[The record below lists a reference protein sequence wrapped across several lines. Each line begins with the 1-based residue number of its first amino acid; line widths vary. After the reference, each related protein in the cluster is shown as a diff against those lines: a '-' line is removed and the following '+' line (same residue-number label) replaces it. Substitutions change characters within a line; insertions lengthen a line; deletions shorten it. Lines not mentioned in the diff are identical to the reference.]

1 MDKLVSLYER
11 MKKLREAGVRM
22 KDISEETGIASSVLS
37 SLYSSVLP
45 TYINLLSGGCGTE
58 SALDQG
64 LQQVNNV
71 SKRKL
76 QGCLDELYDKVSHI
90 EPRFV
95 SNKNGGRPFLDDIEK
110 EAIKYLP
117 NAGIYTGLYQSYSS
131 SSYSDGLK
139 VEPYMISSIVDGD
152 TMPKVYCQNLS
163 GDYYIGVGLF
173 SPFQI
178 GYLMFNEQK
187 RLQLALKVV
196 YLQLPI
202 IEYPQIMKGIYL
214 THDYNRN
221 PIARRILFVRQGDE
235 IPLEEF
241 ADLRTE
247 VIPKAQLTGELLEY
261 YNYTCCNE
269 DIIRSMMLI
278 SPDKDTKELQREKQL
293 LKILS
298 TQETPRRKVTRHAK
312 GRRRTY
318 PSAAFR
324 IKPYFHSSV
333 RRIAKPPPR
342 AISNVS
348 FVFRS
353 TFIVSQAY
361 VVGWSPD
368 SGLSL
373 KTTAR

>member
-196 YLQLPI
+196 
-202 IEYPQIMKGIYL
+202 
-214 THDYNRN
+214 
-221 PIARRILFVRQGDE
+221 
-235 IPLEEF
+235 
-241 ADLRTE
+241 
-247 VIPKAQLTGELLEY
+247 
-261 YNYTCCNE
+261 
-269 DIIRSMMLI
+269 
-278 SPDKDTKELQREKQL
+278 
-293 LKILS
+293 
-298 TQETPRRKVTRHAK
+298 
-312 GRRRTY
+312 
-318 PSAAFR
+318 
-324 IKPYFHSSV
+324 
-333 RRIAKPPPR
+333 
-342 AISNVS
+342 
-348 FVFRS
+348 
-353 TFIVSQAY
+353 
-361 VVGWSPD
+361 
-368 SGLSL
+368 
-373 KTTAR
+373 

>member
-163 GDYYIGVGLF
+163 SDYYIGVGLF

-241 ADLRTE
+241 ADLCTE
-247 VIPKAQLTGELLEY
+247 VIPKERLTGELLEY

-298 TQETPRRKVTRHAK
+298 TQEAP
-312 GRRRTY
+312 
-318 PSAAFR
+318 
-324 IKPYFHSSV
+324 
-333 RRIAKPPPR
+333 
-342 AISNVS
+342 
-348 FVFRS
+348 
-353 TFIVSQAY
+353 
-361 VVGWSPD
+361 
-368 SGLSL
+368 
-373 KTTAR
+373 

>member
-139 VEPYMISSIVDGD
+139 VEPYQIASLAEGEL
-152 TMPKVYCQNLS
+152 MPRVYCQSMN
-163 GDYYIGVGLF
+163 GEYYTGTGMF
-173 SPFQI
+173 SPFQT

-187 RLQLALKVV
+187 KLQVTLKVV
-196 YLQLPI
+196 YLQLPVLEHPALI
-202 IEYPQIMKGIYL
+202 KGIYM

-221 PIARRILFVRQGDE
+221 PIARRVVLVRQGDE
-235 IPLEEF
+235 IPLDEF
-241 ADLRTE
+241 AQLKTQ
-247 VIPKAQLTGELLEY
+247 VIPKNDIPTELKPFY
-261 YNYTCCNE
+261 DYTCQEN
-269 DIIRSMMLI
+269 DVIKSIMLV
-278 SPDKDTKELQREKQL
+278 SPQMNMEELAEEKKMLRLLSSSTKE
-293 LKILS
+293 
-298 TQETPRRKVTRHAK
+298 
-312 GRRRTY
+312 
-318 PSAAFR
+318 
-324 IKPYFHSSV
+324 
-333 RRIAKPPPR
+333 
-342 AISNVS
+342 
-348 FVFRS
+348 
-353 TFIVSQAY
+353 
-361 VVGWSPD
+361 
-368 SGLSL
+368 
-373 KTTAR
+373 

>member
-1 MDKLVSLYER
+1 MDKLVTLYER
-11 MKKLREAGVRM
+11 MRKLREAGVRM

-45 TYINLLSGGCGTE
+45 TFINQISAGCDKDT
-58 SALDQG
+58 ALDQG

-76 QGCLDELYDKVSHI
+76 LGCLDELYDKVSHM

-95 SNKNGGRPFLDDIEK
+95 SNKNNGRPFLDDIEK

-117 NAGIYTGLYQSYSS
+117 NAGIYTGLYMSYSS
-131 SSYSDGLK
+131 ASFCDGLK
-139 VEPYMISSIVDGD
+139 VEPYMIVSIVDGD
-152 TMPKVYCQNLS
+152 TMPKVYCQNMS
-163 GDYYIGVGLF
+163 GDYYTGVGLF

-202 IEYPQIMKGIYL
+202 IEYPAIIKGIYL

-241 ADLRTE
+241 AELRTE
-247 VIPKAQLTGELLEY
+247 VIPKEQFTGELADY
-261 YNYTCCNE
+261 YNYTCGDE
-269 DIIRSMMLI
+269 DVIRSMMLI
-278 SPDKDTKELQREKQL
+278 SPDKNLKELKREKEL
-293 LKILS
+293 LKIL
-298 TQETPRRKVTRHAK
+298 QGK
-312 GRRRTY
+312 
-318 PSAAFR
+318 
-324 IKPYFHSSV
+324 
-333 RRIAKPPPR
+333 
-342 AISNVS
+342 
-348 FVFRS
+348 
-353 TFIVSQAY
+353 
-361 VVGWSPD
+361 
-368 SGLSL
+368 
-373 KTTAR
+373 

>member
-37 SLYSSVLP
+37 SLYSSVFP
-45 TYINLLSGGCGTE
+45 TYINLISGGCNPE
-58 SALDQG
+58 NALEQG

-76 QGCLDELYDKVSHI
+76 LGCLDELYDKVCHI

-95 SNKNGGRPFLDDIEK
+95 SNRNGGRPFLDDIEK

-131 SSYSDGLK
+131 SSYTDGLK

-152 TMPKVYCQNLS
+152 TMPNVYCQNMS
-163 GDYYIGVGLF
+163 GDYYVGVGLF

-202 IEYPQIMKGIYL
+202 IEYPEIMKGIYL

-241 ADLRTE
+241 AELRTE
-247 VIPKAQLTGELLEY
+247 VIPKDQLTGELLEY
-261 YNYTCCNE
+261 YHYTCGEE
-269 DIIRSMMLI
+269 DVIRSMMLI
-278 SPDKDTKELQREKQL
+278 SPDKDVKELKHEKEL
-293 LKILS
+293 LKVLQS
-298 TQETPRRKVTRHAK
+298 K
-312 GRRRTY
+312 
-318 PSAAFR
+318 
-324 IKPYFHSSV
+324 
-333 RRIAKPPPR
+333 
-342 AISNVS
+342 
-348 FVFRS
+348 RS
-353 TFIVSQAY
+353 
-361 VVGWSPD
+361 
-368 SGLSL
+368 
-373 KTTAR
+373 

>member
-22 KDISEETGIASSVLS
+22 KDISEETGIASGR
-37 SLYSSVLP
+37 
-45 TYINLLSGGCGTE
+45 TLLALFFRAPHIHQ
-58 SALDQG
+58 SALRRMRYG
-64 LQQVNNV
+64 KCVRPRAATSQQRVETQTARLPRRIV
-71 SKRKL
+71 RQSEPHRATFRFQQKR
-76 QGCLDELYDKVSHI
+76 
-90 EPRFV
+90 RTT
-95 SNKNGGRPFLDDIEK
+95 FLDDIEK

-152 TMPKVYCQNLS
+152 TMPKVYCQNLA

-247 VIPKAQLTGELLEY
+247 VIP
-261 YNYTCCNE
+261 
-269 DIIRSMMLI
+269 
-278 SPDKDTKELQREKQL
+278 
-293 LKILS
+293 
-298 TQETPRRKVTRHAK
+298 
-312 GRRRTY
+312 
-318 PSAAFR
+318 
-324 IKPYFHSSV
+324 
-333 RRIAKPPPR
+333 
-342 AISNVS
+342 
-348 FVFRS
+348 
-353 TFIVSQAY
+353 
-361 VVGWSPD
+361 
-368 SGLSL
+368 
-373 KTTAR
+373 

>member
-1 MDKLVSLYER
+1 
-11 MKKLREAGVRM
+11 
-22 KDISEETGIASSVLS
+22 
-37 SLYSSVLP
+37 
-45 TYINLLSGGCGTE
+45 
-58 SALDQG
+58 
-64 LQQVNNV
+64 
-71 SKRKL
+71 
-76 QGCLDELYDKVSHI
+76 
-90 EPRFV
+90 
-95 SNKNGGRPFLDDIEK
+95 
-110 EAIKYLP
+110 
-117 NAGIYTGLYQSYSS
+117 
-131 SSYSDGLK
+131 
-139 VEPYMISSIVDGD
+139 MISSIVDGD

-241 ADLRTE
+241 ADLCTE

-298 TQETPRRKVTRHAK
+298 TQETP
-312 GRRRTY
+312 
-318 PSAAFR
+318 
-324 IKPYFHSSV
+324 
-333 RRIAKPPPR
+333 
-342 AISNVS
+342 
-348 FVFRS
+348 
-353 TFIVSQAY
+353 
-361 VVGWSPD
+361 
-368 SGLSL
+368 
-373 KTTAR
+373 